1 MKINNAKEIND
12 FIDVLNQTT
21 GDVWLQSIYGDRI
34 SLKSELSRYIAI
46 AQLIEEKSGVLEL
59 FCSNSGDESLF
70 YEYFR
75 KHPDSLE

>member
-1 MKINNAKEIND
+1 MKINNVKEIND

-59 FCSNSGDESLF
+59 FCSNSKDESLF

>member
-1 MKINNAKEIND
+1 MKINNVKEIND

-59 FCSNSGDESLF
+59 FCSNSEDESLF